1 MGRKSSLGRRF
12 VKIKSQKDFFAG
24 LMYLVVGGAFAIGST
39 EYNLGSGARM
49 GPGYFPLILGV
60 ILSFIGVV
68 ISLKAL
74 KNGPSDGDL
83 IGKWAWRQVFFILAA
98 NFAFGIL
105 LVGVPALGI
114 PGFGL
119 IVAIYGLVL
128 IASYG
133 RVGASFKE
141 SLVLATVLAVGS
153 YAVFV
158 WALNLQFPVWP
169 SFIVG

>member
-1 MGRKSSLGRRF
+1 M
-12 VKIKSQKDFFAG
+12 KIKSQKDFFAG
-24 LMYLVVGGAFAIGST
+24 LMYLVVGGAFAIGAT
-39 EYNLGSGARM
+39 EYNIGTGARM

-60 ILSFIGVV
+60 ILAFIGLV
-68 ISLKAL
+68 ISFKATL
-74 KNGPSDGDL
+74 SGASDGDPV
-83 IGKWAWRQVFFILAA
+83 GKWAWRQIFFILGA

-119 IVAIYGLVL
+119 IVAIYGLVI
-128 IASYG
+128 IASFA
-133 RVGASFKE
+133 RKE
-141 SLVLATVLAVGS
+141 VEIKETLVLATILAVGS

>member
-1 MGRKSSLGRRF
+1 M
-12 VKIKSQKDFFAG
+12 KIKSQKDFFSG
-24 LMYLVVGGAFAIGST
+24 LMYLVVGAAFAIGATNYSVGT
-39 EYNLGSGARM
+39 GARM

-60 ILSFIGVV
+60 ILALIGLV
-68 ISLKAL
+68 ISFKATL
-74 KNGPSDGDL
+74 SGPKDGDP
-83 IGKWAWRQVFFILAA
+83 IGKWAWKQIFFILAA

-119 IVAIYGLVL
+119 IIAIIGLVL
-128 IASYG
+128 IASVAGYTYN
-133 RVGASFKE
+133 VKE
-141 SLVLATVLAVGS
+141 VLILAVILAAGS

>member
-1 MGRKSSLGRRF
+1 M
-12 VKIKSQKDFFAG
+12 KIKSQKDFFAG
-24 LMYLVVGGAFAIGST
+24 LMYLVVGLAFAIGAY
-39 EYNLGSGARM
+39 EYNVGTAARM

-60 ILSFIGVV
+60 ILALIGVV
-68 ISLKAL
+68 IAFKATVS
-74 KNGPSDGDL
+74 GPKDGDP
-83 IGKWAWRQVFFILAA
+83 IGKWAWRPIFFVLGA

-105 LVGVPALGI
+105 LVGIHSWGI

-119 IVAIYGLVL
+119 IVAIYALVL
-128 IASYG
+128 IASYA
-133 RVGASFKE
+133 RKEANFKE
-141 SLVLATVLAVGS
+141 TLVLATILAVGS

>member
-1 MGRKSSLGRRF
+1 M
-12 VKIKSQKDFFAG
+12 KIKSHKDFFAG
-24 LMYLVVGGAFAIGST
+24 LMYLVVGGAFAIGAT
-39 EYNLGSGARM
+39 NYNIGTGARM

-60 ILSFIGVV
+60 ILGLIGLV
-68 ISLKAL
+68 ISFKATV
-74 KNGPSDGDL
+74 NGPSDGDPV
-83 IGKWAWRQVFFILAA
+83 GKWAWRQILFILGA

-119 IVAIYGLVL
+119 IVAIYALVI
-128 IASYG
+128 IASFA
-133 RVGASFKE
+133 RKE
-141 SLVLATVLAVGS
+141 VDIKETLVLATILAVGS
-153 YAVFV
+153 YVVFV

>member
-1 MGRKSSLGRRF
+1 M
-12 VKIKSQKDFFAG
+12 KIKSQKDFFAG
-24 LMYLVVGGAFAIGST
+24 LMYLIVGGAFAVGAF
-39 EYNLGSGARM
+39 EYNVGTAARM

-60 ILSFIGVV
+60 ILSLIGVA

-74 KNGPSDGDL
+74 GTPKGDNDPV
-83 IGKWAWRQVFFILAA
+83 GKWAWRQILFVLGA

-105 LVGVPALGI
+105 LVGLPALGI

-119 IVAIYGLVL
+119 IVAIYALVL
-128 IASYG
+128 IASCA
-133 RVGASFKE
+133 RENSNFKE
-141 SLVLATVLAVGS
+141 SLVLATILAVGS

-169 SFIVG
+169 TFIVG

>member
-1 MGRKSSLGRRF
+1 M
-12 VKIKSQKDFFAG
+12 KIKSQKDFFAG
-24 LMYLVVGGAFAIGST
+24 LMYLVVGGAFAIGAVD
-39 EYNLGSGARM
+39 YNVGTGARM

-60 ILSFIGVV
+60 VLALIGLV
-68 ISLKAL
+68 ISFKATL
-74 KNGPSDGDL
+74 SGPDDGDP
-83 IGKWAWRQVFFILAA
+83 IGKWAWKQVFFVLLA

-119 IVAIYGLVL
+119 MVAIIALVL
-128 IASYG
+128 IASIAGY
-133 RVGASFKE
+133 SFNMKE
-141 SLVLATVLAVGS
+141 VLILGLVLAAGS

-169 SFIVG
+169 TFITG

>member
-1 MGRKSSLGRRF
+1 M
-12 VKIKSQKDFFAG
+12 KIKSQKDFFAG
-24 LMYLVVGGAFAIGST
+24 LMYLAVGGAFAIGAT
-39 EYNLGSGARM
+39 EYNIGTGARM

-60 ILSFIGVV
+60 ILGIIGTV
-68 ISLKAL
+68 IAFKATL
-74 KNGPSDGDL
+74 SGPADGDPV
-83 IGKWAWRQVFFILAA
+83 GKWAWRQIFFILGA

-119 IVAIYGLVL
+119 IVAIYGLVI
-128 IASYG
+128 IASFA
-133 RVGASFKE
+133 RKE
-141 SLVLATVLAVGS
+141 VQIKETLVLATILAIGS

>member
-1 MGRKSSLGRRF
+1 M
-12 VKIKSQKDFFAG
+12 KIKSHKDFFAG
-24 LMYLVVGGAFAIGST
+24 LMYLVVGGAFAIGAT
-39 EYNLGSGARM
+39 EYSIGSGARM
-49 GPGYFPLILGV
+49 GPGYFPLILGI
-60 ILSFIGVV
+60 ILALIGLV
-68 ISLKAL
+68 ISFKATL
-74 KNGPSDGDL
+74 NGPGDGDPV
-83 IGKWAWRQVFFILAA
+83 GKWAWRQILFILGA

-128 IASYG
+128 IASFA
-133 RVGASFKE
+133 RKDVDIKE
-141 SLVLATVLAVGS
+141 TLILATILAVGS

>member
-1 MGRKSSLGRRF
+1 M
-12 VKIKSQKDFFAG
+12 KIKSQKDFFAG
-24 LMYLVVGGAFAIGST
+24 LMYLVVGGGFALGAL
-39 EYNLGSGARM
+39 EYNVGTGARM

-60 ILSFIGVV
+60 ILAFIGLV
-68 ISLKAL
+68 ISFKSTVS
-74 KNGPSDGDL
+74 GTSDGDPV
-83 IGKWAWRQVFFILAA
+83 GKWAWRQILFILGA

-119 IVAIYGLVL
+119 IVAIYALVI
-128 IASYG
+128 IASFA
-133 RVGASFKE
+133 RSDVNIKE
-141 SLVLATVLAVGS
+141 TLVLATILAVGS
-153 YAVFV
+153 YVVFV

>member
-1 MGRKSSLGRRF
+1 M
-12 VKIKSQKDFFAG
+12 KIKSQKDFFAG
-24 LMYLVVGGAFAIGST
+24 LMYLIVGGAFAIGAF
-39 EYNLGSGARM
+39 EYNVGSAARM

-60 ILSFIGVV
+60 ILSLLGVA
-68 ISLKAL
+68 ISVKAL
-74 KNGPSDGDL
+74 GTPQGDGDPV
-83 IGKWAWRQVFFILAA
+83 GKWAWRQILFVLGA

-119 IVAIYGLVL
+119 IVAIYALVL
-128 IASYG
+128 IASCA
-133 RVGASFKE
+133 RENFSFKE
-141 SLVLATVLAVGS
+141 GLVLATVLAIGS
-153 YAVFV
+153 YVVFV